1 MRFSSLGFG
10 VIAGLV
16 FTGSAS
22 AGTVFDYGMLFE
34 GLSVPGTTT
43 GFQPDGS
50 AFTLSGSLYDFSNAG
65 TATSGDFESA
75 FVSHVWSQAAITLT
89 ATAFDS
95 TGAQIFVYGDSY
107 SGGKPAG
114 LGAVLPF
121 VGTQACW
128 FSAGVGATSHSMHKT
143 IRTLTCI
150 HGNTVSF

>member
-95 TGAQIFVYGDSY
+95 TGTRNWIRREAIVPTLWLS
-107 SGGKPAG
+107 
-114 LGAVLPF
+114 
-121 VGTQACW
+121 TNR
-128 FSAGVGATSHSMHKT
+128 FSAYPVAGSSPVRLASEKP
-143 IRTLTCI
+143 
-150 HGNTVSF
+150 